1 VEVSGVAGATLRE
14 WGNRAH
20 RQSGFMTMH

>member
-14 WGNRAH
+14 WSNRAH
-20 RQSGFMTMH
+20 WQSGFLTMH